1 MNNLSKL
8 FELINTSNG
17 TNLVPGDIRIGLPSA
32 WAAEE
37 DFRNTKITID
47 GVLDRGFTGTKEL
60 YYRRP
65 DLGLLFKDV
74 DVSVVVPHV
83 NASTVDVLSSLNT
96 QFPALGLSVD
106 DVDLLPVLD
115 NVEETTVT
123 ATENNLFWC
132 GTFTVRVRRELIDI
146 RTLFTMQTL
155 DGFNYA
161 T

>member
-17 TNLVPGDIRIGLPSA
+17 TSVEPGDIRVGIPTAWSA
-32 WAAEE
+32 QE
-37 DFRNTKITID
+37 DFRNTKITVE
-47 GVLDRGFTGTKEL
+47 GVLDRGFTGVKDF

-83 NASTVDVLSSLNT
+83 DASTVDVLSSLNS
-96 QFPALGLSVD
+96 QFPKLGLSVD

-115 NVEETTVT
+115 GVDETTIT

-146 RTLFTMQTL
+146 RTLFTVKTL
-155 DGFNYA
+155 DGFNYV